1 MPLCGR
7 CAHLCL
13 GWAEGTKH
21 APGALGGGE
30 NWAQGPPAAPWPLHE
45 CPASCLPILR
55 PIQAPFPS
63 SVPTALSSGA
73 SLLLLTSQGTCWS
86 SLHPLT
92 RGFLLSPAH
101 VHTARPTAAQ
111 AALYPQSQVYGLTA
125 PRQGLGGGQGQLG
138 RRAAAVATGTGQSLG
153 MQRPG
158 MAGILAPWGLGD
170 ARVMWEGDAG
180 LAPGPSAR
188 F

>member
-1 MPLCGR
+1 MPTFGWVGQRTRSTL
-7 CAHLCL
+7 L
-13 GWAEGTKH
+13 GPWG
-21 APGALGGGE
+21 GGGGE
-30 NWAQGPPAAPWPLHE
+30 SWAQGPPAAPWPLHE
-45 CPASCLPILR
+45 CPASCLPIWR
-55 PIQAPFPS
+55 PTQAPFPS

-73 SLLLLTSQGTCWS
+73 SLLLLTGQGTCWS

-101 VHTARPTAAQ
+101 IHTAWPTAAQ

-125 PRQGLGGGQGQLG
+125 PRQGLGGGQGKLG
-138 RRAAAVATGTGQSLG
+138 RWAATAAAGTRQGLG

-158 MAGILAPWGLGD
+158 AAGILAPWGLRD
-170 ARVMWEGDAG
+170 AWVVWGGDAG
-180 LAPGPSAR
+180 PALGPSAR